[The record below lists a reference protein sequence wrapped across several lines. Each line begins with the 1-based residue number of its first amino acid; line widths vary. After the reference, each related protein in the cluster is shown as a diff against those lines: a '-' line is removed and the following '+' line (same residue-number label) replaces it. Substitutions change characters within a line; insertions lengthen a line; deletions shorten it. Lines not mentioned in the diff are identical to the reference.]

1 MSLLQLQENINKL
14 VTSLDKMNTFIE
26 KAEPLIFSEDFFDPD
41 KIKENMESIHE
52 LYLKAI
58 SRQMSVLD
66 FIRKTLHVPNREE
79 GHEEGILQVAD
90 FLNTLSKEDLSI
102 VKQMVKT
109 KQTGM
114 VQ

>member
-1 MSLLQLQENINKL
+1 MVSEKANMKVKNLLEEINRC
-14 VTSLDKMNTFIE
+14 IE
-26 KAEPLIFSEDFFDPD
+26 KYP
-41 KIKENMESIHE
+41 
-52 LYLKAI
+52 
-58 SRQMSVLD
+58 
-66 FIRKTLHVPNREE
+66 
-79 GHEEGILQVAD
+79 D

>member
-1 MSLLQLQENINKL
+1 
-14 VTSLDKMNTFIE
+14 
-26 KAEPLIFSEDFFDPD
+26 
-41 KIKENMESIHE
+41 
-52 LYLKAI
+52 
-58 SRQMSVLD
+58 MSVLD
-66 FIRKTLHVPNREE
+66 FMRKTLHVPNREE

-90 FLNTLSKEDLSI
+90 FLNILSKEDLSI